1 MSSAANQPTQPR
13 GLCNERERV
22 RRPLCGVRMRRRS
35 SFAERGVVRTFV
47 ALTAVTA
54 VPAMT
59 AALEAVSVV
68 RQILE
73 KTDEH
78 RTPDLSGGNRG
89 VVVRIEED
97 GEDGE
102 DGDECT

>member
-1 MSSAANQPTQPR
+1 M
-13 GLCNERERV
+13 G
-22 RRPLCGVRMRRRS
+22 RRS
-35 SFAERGVVRTFV
+35 SFAERGVVRTPV
-47 ALTAVTA
+47 ALTAVPA
-54 VPAMT
+54 VT
-59 AALEAVSVV
+59 AALEAVSIV